1 MLVLA
6 NGIFAGAELAVLS
19 IRRTRLRELIEEGSH
34 SAKAVEALRADPERF
49 LATVQIGITVIGA
62 TAAAFGGASIATR
75 LGGVLASLGV
85 PEQQADDVAFAAV
98 VAFVSYLSL
107 VLGELVPKSLALR
120 AGERYA
126 LLIGRPLRGLSW
138 LMRPVVWFLTASS
151 NVVLRLFGDRT
162 NFVEGRLS
170 AEELQQLV
178 EEAAKQGT
186 LDPKA
191 GEIASR
197 AFEMGDLTVGEL
209 MVSREHIVALR
220 RHSSAEEIRQ
230 VLLEH
235 GHSRMP
241 VYEGTLD
248 NIVGYVIAK
257 DLLGVAWEGNLIVLE
272 DVMRPPFFLVESMR
286 AMDALKELQ
295 KRRMQLAVVVDE
307 RGGVVGL
314 VTVEDLV
321 EELVGDIL
329 SETETP
335 EEVVKRDGPNTAVV
349 QASASLRDVNREL
362 GLELDEDQ
370 DYSTVGGL
378 CIALAGGAIPEP
390 GTKLETEGGLVL
402 EVLDSTPRRVRTV
415 RFHLP
420 PQPEQQPRPEA

>member
-1 MLVLA
+1 M
-6 NGIFAGAELAVLS
+6 
-19 IRRTRLRELIEEGSH
+19 RRTRLRELTDEGNS
-34 SAKAVEALRADPERF
+34 SAKSVEKLRRDPERF

-62 TAAAFGGASIATR
+62 TAAAFGGASMATR
-75 LGGVLASLGV
+75 LGGVLADLGV
-85 PEQQADDVAFAAV
+85 PAQQAHSMALAVV

-126 LLIGRPLRGLSW
+126 LLIGRPLHGLSW

-162 NFVEGRLS
+162 SFTEGRLS

-178 EEAAKQGT
+178 EEATKHGT
-186 LDPKA
+186 VDPHA

-197 AFEMGDLTVGEL
+197 AFEMGDLTLGEL
-209 MVSREHIVALR
+209 MVPRERIIALR
-220 RHSSAEEIRQ
+220 RHASAEEIRQ
-230 VLLEH
+230 VMLEH

-241 VYEGTLD
+241 VYEGAVD
-248 NIVGYVIAK
+248 NIVGYVIVK

-307 RGGVVGL
+307 RGGVAGL

-329 SETETP
+329 SESETP
-335 EEVVKRDGPNTAVV
+335 EELVTREGPTTALV
-349 QASASLRDVNREL
+349 QASAPLRDVNREL

-370 DYSTVGGL
+370 DYSTVAGL

-390 GTKLETEGGLVL
+390 GTRLETEGGLVL
-402 EVLDSTPRRVRTV
+402 EVLESSPRRVRTV

-420 PQPEQQPRPEA
+420 RPLEQAEA

>member
-1 MLVLA
+1 M
-6 NGIFAGAELAVLS
+6 
-19 IRRTRLRELIEEGSH
+19 RRTRLRELTDEGNS
-34 SAKAVEALRADPERF
+34 SAKSVEKLRRDPERF

-62 TAAAFGGASIATR
+62 TAAAFGGASMATR
-75 LGGVLASLGV
+75 LGGVLADLGV
-85 PEQQADDVAFAAV
+85 PAQQAHSVALAVV

-126 LLIGRPLRGLSW
+126 LLIGRPLHGLSW

-162 NFVEGRLS
+162 SFTEGRLS

-178 EEAAKQGT
+178 EEATKQGT
-186 LDPKA
+186 VDPRA

-197 AFEMGDLTVGEL
+197 AFEMGDLTLGEL
-209 MVSREHIVALR
+209 MVPREHIIALR
-220 RHSSAEEIRQ
+220 RHASAEEIRQ
-230 VLLEH
+230 VMLEH

-241 VYEGTLD
+241 VYEGAVD
-248 NIVGYVIAK
+248 NIVGYVIVK

-307 RGGVVGL
+307 RGGVAGL
-314 VTVEDLV
+314 VTVEDLL

-329 SETETP
+329 SESETP
-335 EEVVKRDGPNTAVV
+335 EELVTREGPTTALV
-349 QASASLRDVNREL
+349 QALAPLRDVNREL

-370 DYSTVGGL
+370 DYSTVAGL

-390 GTKLETEGGLVL
+390 GTRLETEGGLVL
-402 EVLDSTPRRVRTV
+402 EVLESSPRRVRTV

-420 PQPEQQPRPEA
+420 RPLERAEA

>member
-1 MLVLA
+1 M
-6 NGIFAGAELAVLS
+6 
-19 IRRTRLRELIEEGSH
+19 RRTRLRELTDEGNS
-34 SAKAVEALRADPERF
+34 SAKSVEKLRRDPERF

-62 TAAAFGGASIATR
+62 TAAAFGGASMATR
-75 LGGVLASLGV
+75 LGGVLADLGV
-85 PEQQADDVAFAAV
+85 PAQQAHSVALAVV

-126 LLIGRPLRGLSW
+126 LLIGRPLHGLSW

-162 NFVEGRLS
+162 SFTEGRLS

-178 EEAAKQGT
+178 EEATKQGT
-186 LDPKA
+186 VDPRA

-197 AFEMGDLTVGEL
+197 AFEMGDLTLGEL
-209 MVSREHIVALR
+209 MVPREHIIALR
-220 RHSSAEEIRQ
+220 RHASAEEIRQ
-230 VLLEH
+230 VMLEH

-241 VYEGTLD
+241 VYEGAVD
-248 NIVGYVIAK
+248 NIVGYVIVK

-307 RGGVVGL
+307 RGGVAGL
-314 VTVEDLV
+314 VTVEDLL

-329 SETETP
+329 SESETP
-335 EEVVKRDGPNTAVV
+335 EELVTREGPTTALV
-349 QASASLRDVNREL
+349 QASAPLRDVNREL

-370 DYSTVGGL
+370 DYSTVAGL

-390 GTKLETEGGLVL
+390 GTRLETEGGLIL
-402 EVLDSTPRRVRTV
+402 EVLESSPRRVRTV

-420 PQPEQQPRPEA
+420 RPLEQAEA

>member
-1 MLVLA
+1 M
-6 NGIFAGAELAVLS
+6 FSGAELAILS
-19 IRRTRLRELIEEGSH
+19 LRRTRLRELIDEGSR
-34 SAKAVEALRADPERF
+34 SARSVEALRGDPERF

-62 TAAAFGGASIATR
+62 TAAAFGGASMATR
-75 LGGVLASLGV
+75 LGGVLAGLGV
-85 PEQQADDVAFAAV
+85 PEQRADDIAFAVV

-126 LLIGRPLRGLSW
+126 LLIGRPLHGLSW
-138 LMRPVVWFLTASS
+138 LMRPVVWSLTASS

-162 NFVEGRLS
+162 NFTEGRLS

-178 EEAAKQGT
+178 EEAAKHGT
-186 LDPKA
+186 LDPRA

-197 AFEMGDLTVGEL
+197 AFDMSALTLGEV
-209 MVSREHIVALR
+209 MVPRERIVALR
-220 RHSSAEEIRQ
+220 RHAGAEEIRQ

-241 VYEGTLD
+241 VYEDTLD

-257 DLLGVAWEGNLIVLE
+257 DLLGVAWEANLIILE
-272 DVMRPPFFLVESMR
+272 DVMRQPFFLVETMP
-286 AMDALKELQ
+286 AMAALKELQ
-295 KRRMQLAVVVDE
+295 RRRMQLAVVVDE

-335 EEVVKRDGPNTAVV
+335 EEVVKREGPTTALVLGT
-349 QASASLRDVNREL
+349 ASLRDVNRAL

-370 DYSTVGGL
+370 DYSTVAGL
-378 CIALAGGAIPEP
+378 CIALAGGAIPEQ
-390 GTKLETEGGLVL
+390 GARLKAEGGLEL
-402 EVLDSTPRRVRTV
+402 EVLEASPRRVRTV
-415 RFHLP
+415 RFHLAQP
-420 PQPEQQPRPEA
+420 PATPEA

>member
-1 MLVLA
+1 M
-6 NGIFAGAELAVLS
+6 
-19 IRRTRLRELIEEGSH
+19 RRTRLRELIDEGST
-34 SAKAVEALRADPERF
+34 SAKSVEKLRGDPERF

-62 TAAAFGGASIATR
+62 TAAAFGGASMATR
-75 LGGVLASLGV
+75 LGGVLAGLGV
-85 PEQQADDVAFAAV
+85 PEQQADDVALAAV

-126 LLIGRPLRGLSW
+126 LFIGRPLHGLSW
-138 LMRPVVWFLTASS
+138 LMQPVVWFLTASS

-162 NFVEGRLS
+162 NFTEGRLS

-178 EEAAKQGT
+178 EEATKHGT
-186 LDPKA
+186 VDPRA

-197 AFEMGDLTVGEL
+197 AFEMGDLTLGEL
-209 MVSREHIVALR
+209 MVPRERIIALR
-220 RHSSAEEIRQ
+220 RHSNAEEIRQ

-241 VYEGTLD
+241 VYEGAMD

-329 SETETP
+329 SESETP
-335 EEVVKRDGPNTAVV
+335 EELVKRESPTTALV
-349 QASASLRDVNREL
+349 QAQAALRDVNREL
-362 GLELDEDQ
+362 GLELDEYQ
-370 DYSTVGGL
+370 DYSTVAGL
-378 CIALAGGAIPEP
+378 CIALSGGAIPEP
-390 GTKLETEGGLVL
+390 GTKLPTEGGLVL
-402 EVLDSTPRRVRTV
+402 EVLESSPRRVRTV

-420 PQPEQQPRPEA
+420 RPPEQVEA

>member
-6 NGIFAGAELAVLS
+6 NGVFAGAELAIISV
-19 IRRTRLRELIEEGSH
+19 RRTRLRELIEEGST
-34 SAKAVEALRADPERF
+34 SAKAVEALRGNPERF

-62 TAAAFGGASIATR
+62 TAAAFGGASMATR
-75 LGGVLASLGV
+75 LGGVLTGLGV
-85 PEQQADDVAFAAV
+85 PEQQADEVALAAV

-126 LLIGRPLRGLSW
+126 LLIGRPLSGLSW

-162 NFVEGRLS
+162 NFTEGRLS

-186 LDPKA
+186 LDPHA

-197 AFEMGDLTVGEL
+197 AFEMGDVTVGEL
-209 MVSREHIVALR
+209 SVARDEMVALR
-220 RHSSAEEIRQ
+220 RHSSPEEIRRI
-230 VLLEH
+230 LLEG

-241 VYEGTLD
+241 VYEDTLD

-257 DLLGVAWEGNLIVLE
+257 DLLGVAWEGNLIILE
-272 DVMRPPFFLVESMR
+272 DVMRPPFFVVETMR

-295 KRRMQLAVVVDE
+295 RRRMQLAVVVDE

-329 SETETP
+329 SESEVP
-335 EEVVKRDGPNTAVV
+335 EEFVKREGPDTALVLGT
-349 QASASLRDVNREL
+349 ASIRDVNREL
-362 GLELDEDQ
+362 SLDLDEDQ
-370 DYSTVGGL
+370 DYATVAGL
-378 CIALAGGAIPEP
+378 CISLSGGAIPGP
-390 GTKLETEGGLVL
+390 GTKVTTEGGLVL
-402 EVLDSTPRRVRTV
+402 EVVTSSPRRVDSV
-415 RFHLP
+415 RFHMP
-420 PQPEQQPRPEA
+420 KREEPAEA

>member
-1 MLVLA
+1 VLA
-6 NGIFAGAELAVLS
+6 NGVFAGAELAVLS
-19 IRRTRLRELIEEGSH
+19 MRRTRLRELTDEGNS
-34 SAKAVEALRADPERF
+34 SAKSVEKLRRDPERF

-62 TAAAFGGASIATR
+62 TAAAFGGASMATR
-75 LGGVLASLGV
+75 LGGVLADLGV
-85 PEQQADDVAFAAV
+85 PAQQAHSVALAVV

-126 LLIGRPLRGLSW
+126 LLIGRPLHGLSW

-162 NFVEGRLS
+162 SFTEGRLS

-178 EEAAKQGT
+178 EEATKQGT
-186 LDPKA
+186 VDPRA

-197 AFEMGDLTVGEL
+197 AFEMGDLTLGEL
-209 MVSREHIVALR
+209 MVPRERIIALR
-220 RHSSAEEIRQ
+220 RHASAEEIRQ
-230 VLLEH
+230 VMLEH

-241 VYEGTLD
+241 VYEGAVD
-248 NIVGYVIAK
+248 NIVGYVIVK

-307 RGGVVGL
+307 RGGVAGL

-329 SETETP
+329 SESETP
-335 EEVVKRDGPNTAVV
+335 EELVTREGPTTALV
-349 QASASLRDVNREL
+349 QASAPLRDVNREL

-370 DYSTVGGL
+370 DYSTVAGL

-390 GTKLETEGGLVL
+390 GTRLETEGGLVL
-402 EVLDSTPRRVRTV
+402 EVLESSPRRVRTV
-415 RFHLP
+415 RFHLLR
-420 PQPEQQPRPEA
+420 PQERAEA

>member
-1 MLVLA
+1 M
-6 NGIFAGAELAVLS
+6 
-19 IRRTRLRELIEEGSH
+19 RRTRLRELTDEGNS
-34 SAKAVEALRADPERF
+34 SAKSVEKLRRDPERF

-62 TAAAFGGASIATR
+62 TAAAFGGASMATR
-75 LGGVLASLGV
+75 LGGVLADLGV
-85 PEQQADDVAFAAV
+85 PAQQAHSVALAVV

-126 LLIGRPLRGLSW
+126 LLIGRPLHGLSW

-162 NFVEGRLS
+162 SFTEGRLS

-178 EEAAKQGT
+178 EEATKQGT
-186 LDPKA
+186 VDPRA

-197 AFEMGDLTVGEL
+197 AFEMGDLTLGEL
-209 MVSREHIVALR
+209 MVPREHIIALR
-220 RHSSAEEIRQ
+220 RHASAEEIRQ
-230 VLLEH
+230 VMLEH

-241 VYEGTLD
+241 VYEGAVD
-248 NIVGYVIAK
+248 NIVGYVIVK

-307 RGGVVGL
+307 RGGVAGL

-329 SETETP
+329 SESETP
-335 EEVVKRDGPNTAVV
+335 EELVTREGPTTALV
-349 QASASLRDVNREL
+349 QASAPLRDVNREL

-370 DYSTVGGL
+370 DYSTVAGL

-390 GTKLETEGGLVL
+390 GTRLETEGGLVL
-402 EVLDSTPRRVRTV
+402 EVLESSPRRVRTV

-420 PQPEQQPRPEA
+420 RPLERAEA

>member
-1 MLVLA
+1 M
-6 NGIFAGAELAVLS
+6 FAGAELAVLS
-19 IRRTRLRELIEEGSH
+19 LRRTRLRELIDEGSN
-34 SAKAVEALRADPERF
+34 SAKAVEKLRGDPERF

-75 LGGVLASLGV
+75 LGGVLAGLGV
-85 PEQQADDVAFAAV
+85 PEQRADDVAFVAV

-126 LLIGRPLRGLSW
+126 LLIGRPLHGLSW
-138 LMRPVVWFLTASS
+138 LMRPVVWFLTATS

-162 NFVEGRLS
+162 NFTEGRLS

-178 EEAAKQGT
+178 AEAAKHGT
-186 LDPKA
+186 LDPHA

-197 AFEMGDLTVGEL
+197 AFEMGDLTLGEL
-209 MVSREHIVALR
+209 MVPRERIVALR
-220 RHSSAEEIRQ
+220 RHSSAEEIRR
-230 VLLEH
+230 VLLER

-241 VYEGTLD
+241 VYEDALD

-272 DVMRPPFFLVESMR
+272 DVMRPPLFLVESMR

-307 RGGVVGL
+307 RGGVAGL

-321 EELVGDIL
+321 EELVGEIL
-329 SETETP
+329 SESETP
-335 EEVVKRDGPNTAVV
+335 EERVTREGPTTALV
-349 QASASLRDVNREL
+349 QASAALRDVNREL
-362 GLELDEDQ
+362 GLDLDEDQ
-370 DYSTVGGL
+370 DYSTVAGL

-390 GTKLETEGGLVL
+390 GTKLKAEGGLVV
-402 EVLDSTPRRVRTV
+402 EVLESSPQRVRTV

-420 PQPEQQPRPEA
+420 QQPPQVEA

>member
-6 NGIFAGAELAVLS
+6 NGVFAGAELAIISV
-19 IRRTRLRELIEEGSH
+19 RRTRLRELIEEGST
-34 SAKAVEALRADPERF
+34 SAKAVEALRGNPERF

-75 LGGVLASLGV
+75 LGDFLTRLGV
-85 PEQQADDVAFAAV
+85 PEQQADEVALAGV

-126 LLIGRPLRGLSW
+126 LLIGRPLRGLAW
-138 LMRPVVWFLTASS
+138 LMQPVVWFLTASS

-162 NFVEGRLS
+162 NFTEGRLS

-186 LDPKA
+186 LDPHA

-197 AFEMGDLTVGEL
+197 AFEMGDVTVGEL
-209 MVSREHIVALR
+209 SVARDEMVALR
-220 RHSSAEEIRQ
+220 RHSSPEEIRR
-230 VLLEH
+230 VLLEG

-257 DLLGVAWEGNLIVLE
+257 DLLGVAWEGNLIILE
-272 DVMRPPFFLVESMR
+272 DVMRPPFFVVETMR

-329 SETETP
+329 SESEVP
-335 EEVVKRDGPNTAVV
+335 EEYVKREGPNTALVLGT
-349 QASASLRDVNREL
+349 ANIRDVNREL
-362 GLELDEDQ
+362 SLDLDEDQ
-370 DYSTVGGL
+370 DYATVAGL
-378 CIALAGGAIPEP
+378 CIALSGGAIPEP
-390 GTKLETEGGLVL
+390 GTKVQTEGGLVL
-402 EVLDSTPRRVRTV
+402 EVVASSPRRVDTV

-420 PQPEQQPRPEA
+420 QREEPVEA

>member
-1 MLVLA
+1 M
-6 NGIFAGAELAVLS
+6 
-19 IRRTRLRELIEEGSH
+19 RRTRLRELTDEGNS
-34 SAKAVEALRADPERF
+34 SAKSVEKLRRDPERF

-62 TAAAFGGASIATR
+62 TAAAFGGASMATR
-75 LGGVLASLGV
+75 LGGVLADLGV
-85 PEQQADDVAFAAV
+85 PAQQAHSVALAVV

-126 LLIGRPLRGLSW
+126 LLIGRPLHGLSW

-162 NFVEGRLS
+162 SFTEGRLS

-178 EEAAKQGT
+178 EEATKQGT
-186 LDPKA
+186 VDPRA

-197 AFEMGDLTVGEL
+197 AFEMGDLTLGEL
-209 MVSREHIVALR
+209 MVPREHIIALR
-220 RHSSAEEIRQ
+220 RHASAEEIRQ
-230 VLLEH
+230 VMLEH

-241 VYEGTLD
+241 VYEGAVD
-248 NIVGYVIAK
+248 NIVGYVIVK

-307 RGGVVGL
+307 RGGVAGL
-314 VTVEDLV
+314 VTVEDLL

-329 SETETP
+329 SESETP
-335 EEVVKRDGPNTAVV
+335 EELVTREGPTTALV
-349 QASASLRDVNREL
+349 QASAPLRDVNREL

-370 DYSTVGGL
+370 DYSTVAGL

-390 GTKLETEGGLVL
+390 GTRLETEGGLVL
-402 EVLDSTPRRVRTV
+402 EVLESSPRRVRTV

-420 PQPEQQPRPEA
+420 RPLEQAEA

>member
-6 NGIFAGAELAVLS
+6 NGVFAGAELAVISL
-19 IRRTRLRELIEEGSH
+19 RRTRLKELVDAGSS
-34 SAKAVEALRADPERF
+34 SARSVEALRADPERF

-62 TAAAFGGASIATR
+62 TAAAFGGASIASR
-75 LGGVLASLGV
+75 LGKLLVELGV
-85 PEQQADDVAFAAV
+85 PEQTADEVALAGV
-98 VAFVSYLSL
+98 VAAVSYLSL

-126 LLIGRPLRGLSW
+126 LLIGRPLHGLSW

-162 NFVEGRLS
+162 NFSESRLS
-170 AEELQQLV
+170 AEELQALV
-178 EEAAKQGT
+178 EEAAKQGS
-186 LDPKA
+186 LDPRA
-191 GEIASR
+191 GEIAAR

-209 MVSREHIVALR
+209 MIPREQIVALR
-220 RHSSAEEIRQ
+220 RHASAEEIRRL
-230 VLLEH
+230 LLES

-241 VYEGTLD
+241 VFEGTLD

-257 DLLGVAWEGNLIVLE
+257 DLLAVAWEGNLIVLE
-272 DVMRPPFFLVESMR
+272 DVLRPPLFLVETMR

-295 KRRMQLAVVVDE
+295 RRRMQLALIVDE

-329 SETETP
+329 SESETP
-335 EEVVKRDGPNTAVV
+335 EELVRREGPAVAVV
-349 QASASLRDVNREL
+349 QGSAAIRDVNREL
-362 GLELDEDQ
+362 GLDLDEDE
-370 DYSTVGGL
+370 DYSTVAGL
-378 CIALAGGAIPEP
+378 SIALAGGAIPEP
-390 GTKLETEGGLVL
+390 GAKLRTKDGLEL
-402 EVLDSTPRRVRTV
+402 EVLEATPRRVRSV
-415 RFHLP
+415 RIHLP
-420 PQPEQQPRPEA
+420 EPKSEPEPS

>member
-1 MLVLA
+1 V
-6 NGIFAGAELAVLS
+6 FAGAELAILS
-19 IRRTRLRELIEEGSH
+19 MRRTRLRELIDEGSR
-34 SAKAVEALRADPERF
+34 SARSVEALRGDPERF

-62 TAAAFGGASIATR
+62 TAAAFGGASMATR
-75 LGGVLASLGV
+75 LGGVLAGLGV
-85 PEQQADDVAFAAV
+85 PEQRADDIAFAVV

-126 LLIGRPLRGLSW
+126 LLIGRPLHGLSW

-162 NFVEGRLS
+162 NFTEGRLS

-178 EEAAKQGT
+178 EEAAKHGT
-186 LDPKA
+186 LDPRA

-197 AFEMGDLTVGEL
+197 AFEMGDLTLGEV
-209 MVSREHIVALR
+209 MVPRERIVALR
-220 RHSSAEEIRQ
+220 RHASADEIRQ

-241 VYEGTLD
+241 VYEDTLD

-257 DLLGVAWEGNLIVLE
+257 DLLGVAWEGHLIVLE
-272 DVMRPPFFLVESMR
+272 DVTRPPFFLVETMP
-286 AMDALKELQ
+286 AMAALKELQ

-329 SETETP
+329 SESETP
-335 EEVVKRDGPNTAVV
+335 EELVKREGPTTALVLGT
-349 QASASLRDVNREL
+349 ASLRDVNRAL

-370 DYSTVGGL
+370 DYSTVAGL
-378 CIALAGGAIPEP
+378 CIALAGGAIPEQ
-390 GTKLETEGGLVL
+390 GAKLKAEGGLML
-402 EVLDSTPRRVRTV
+402 EVLDATPRRVRTV
-415 RFHLP
+415 RFHLASP
-420 PQPEQQPRPEA
+420 SAPES

>member
-6 NGIFAGAELAVLS
+6 NGVFAGAELAIISV
-19 IRRTRLRELIEEGSH
+19 RRTRLRELIEQGST
-34 SAKAVEALRADPERF
+34 SAKAVEALRGNPERF

-75 LGGVLASLGV
+75 LGDFLTGLGV
-85 PEQQADDVAFAAV
+85 PEQQADEVALAGV

-126 LLIGRPLRGLSW
+126 LLIGRPLSGLSW
-138 LMRPVVWFLTASS
+138 VMQPVVWFLTASS

-162 NFVEGRLS
+162 NFTEGRLS
-170 AEELQQLV
+170 TEELQQLV

-186 LDPKA
+186 LDPHA

-197 AFEMGDLTVGEL
+197 AFEMGDVTVGEL
-209 MVSREHIVALR
+209 SVARDEIVALR
-220 RHSSAEEIRQ
+220 RHSSPEEIRRI
-230 VLLEH
+230 LLEG

-241 VYEGTLD
+241 VYEDTLD

-257 DLLGVAWEGNLIVLE
+257 DLLGVAWEGNLIILE
-272 DVMRPPFFLVESMR
+272 DVMRPPFFVVETMR
-286 AMDALKELQ
+286 AMDALRELQ

-329 SETETP
+329 SESEVP
-335 EEVVKRDGPNTAVV
+335 EELVKREGPNTALVLG
-349 QASASLRDVNREL
+349 SASIRDVNRAL
-362 GLELDEDQ
+362 SLDLDEDQ
-370 DYSTVGGL
+370 DYATVAGL
-378 CIALAGGAIPEP
+378 CIALSGGAIPEP
-390 GTKLETEGGLVL
+390 GTKVKTESGLTL
-402 EVLDSTPRRVRTV
+402 EVVESSPRRVRTV

-420 PQPEQQPRPEA
+420 KREEPAEA

>member
-1 MLVLA
+1 M
-6 NGIFAGAELAVLS
+6 
-19 IRRTRLRELIEEGSH
+19 RRTRLRELTDEGNS
-34 SAKAVEALRADPERF
+34 SAKSVEKLRRDPERF

-62 TAAAFGGASIATR
+62 TAAAFGGASMATR
-75 LGGVLASLGV
+75 LGGVLADLGV
-85 PEQQADDVAFAAV
+85 PAQQAHSVALAVV

-126 LLIGRPLRGLSW
+126 LLIGRPLHGLSW

-162 NFVEGRLS
+162 SFTEGRLS

-178 EEAAKQGT
+178 EEATKQGT
-186 LDPKA
+186 VDPRA

-197 AFEMGDLTVGEL
+197 AFEMGDLTLGEL
-209 MVSREHIVALR
+209 MVPREHIIALR
-220 RHSSAEEIRQ
+220 RHASAEEIRQ
-230 VLLEH
+230 VMLEH

-241 VYEGTLD
+241 VYEGAVD
-248 NIVGYVIAK
+248 NIVGYVIVK

-307 RGGVVGL
+307 RGGVAGL

-329 SETETP
+329 SESETP
-335 EEVVKRDGPNTAVV
+335 EELVTREGPTTALV
-349 QASASLRDVNREL
+349 QASAPLRDVNREL

-370 DYSTVGGL
+370 DYSTVAGL

-390 GTKLETEGGLVL
+390 GTRLETEGGLVL
-402 EVLDSTPRRVRTV
+402 EVLESSPRRVRTV

-420 PQPEQQPRPEA
+420 RPLEQAEA

>member
-6 NGIFAGAELAVLS
+6 NGVFAGAELAIISV
-19 IRRTRLRELIEEGSH
+19 RRTRLRELIEEGST
-34 SAKAVEALRADPERF
+34 SAKAVEALRGNPERF

-75 LGGVLASLGV
+75 LGDFLTRLGV
-85 PEQQADDVAFAAV
+85 PEQQADEVALAGV

-126 LLIGRPLRGLSW
+126 LLIGRPLRGLAW
-138 LMRPVVWFLTASS
+138 LMQPVVWFLTASS

-162 NFVEGRLS
+162 NFTEGRLS

-186 LDPKA
+186 LDPHA

-197 AFEMGDLTVGEL
+197 AFEMGDVTVGEL
-209 MVSREHIVALR
+209 SVARDEMVALR
-220 RHSSAEEIRQ
+220 RHSSPEEIRR
-230 VLLEH
+230 VLLEG

-257 DLLGVAWEGNLIVLE
+257 DLLGVAWEGNLIILE
-272 DVMRPPFFLVESMR
+272 DVMRPPFFVVETMR

-295 KRRMQLAVVVDE
+295 RRRMQLAVVVDE

-329 SETETP
+329 SESEVP
-335 EEVVKRDGPNTAVV
+335 EEYVKREGPNTALVLGT
-349 QASASLRDVNREL
+349 ANIRDVNREL
-362 GLELDEDQ
+362 SLDLDEDQ
-370 DYSTVGGL
+370 DYATVAGL
-378 CIALAGGAIPEP
+378 CIALSGGAIPEP
-390 GTKLETEGGLVL
+390 GTKVQTEGGLVL
-402 EVLDSTPRRVRTV
+402 EVVASSPRRVDTV

-420 PQPEQQPRPEA
+420 QREEPVEA

>member
-6 NGIFAGAELAVLS
+6 NGIFAGAELAIISV
-19 IRRTRLRELIEEGSH
+19 RRTRLRELIEEGST
-34 SAKAVEALRADPERF
+34 SAKAVEALRGNPERF

-75 LGGVLASLGV
+75 LGDFLTRLGV
-85 PEQQADDVAFAAV
+85 PEQQADEVALAGV

-126 LLIGRPLRGLSW
+126 LLIGRPLRGLAW
-138 LMRPVVWFLTASS
+138 LMQPVVWFLTASS

-162 NFVEGRLS
+162 NFTEGRLS

-186 LDPKA
+186 LDPHA

-197 AFEMGDLTVGEL
+197 AFEMGDVTVGEL
-209 MVSREHIVALR
+209 SVARDEMVALR
-220 RHSSAEEIRQ
+220 RHSSPEEIRR
-230 VLLEH
+230 VLLEG

-257 DLLGVAWEGNLIVLE
+257 DLLGVAWEGNLIILE
-272 DVMRPPFFLVESMR
+272 DVMRPPFFVVETMR

-295 KRRMQLAVVVDE
+295 RRRMQLAVVVDE

-329 SETETP
+329 SESEVP
-335 EEVVKRDGPNTAVV
+335 EEYVKREGPNTALVLGT
-349 QASASLRDVNREL
+349 ASIRDVNREL
-362 GLELDEDQ
+362 SLDLDEDQ
-370 DYSTVGGL
+370 DYATVAGL
-378 CIALAGGAIPEP
+378 CIALSGGAIPEP
-390 GTKLETEGGLVL
+390 GTKVQTEGGLVL
-402 EVLDSTPRRVRTV
+402 EVVASSPRRVDTV

-420 PQPEQQPRPEA
+420 PPEEPAEA

>member
-1 MLVLA
+1 M
-6 NGIFAGAELAVLS
+6 
-19 IRRTRLRELIEEGSH
+19 RRTRLRELSDEGSA
-34 SAKAVEALRADPERF
+34 SAKSVEKLRGDPERF

-62 TAAAFGGASIATR
+62 TAAAFGGASMATR
-75 LGGVLASLGV
+75 LGGMLAGLGV
-85 PEQQADDVAFAAV
+85 PAEQAQSVALAVV

-126 LLIGRPLRGLSW
+126 LLIGRPLHGLSW

-162 NFVEGRLS
+162 NFTEGRLS

-186 LDPKA
+186 LDPRA

-197 AFEMGDLTVGEL
+197 AFEMGDLTLGEL
-209 MVSREHIVALR
+209 MVPREHIVALR
-220 RHSSAEEIRQ
+220 RHSGAEEIRQ

-241 VYEGTLD
+241 VYEGGVD

-307 RGGVVGL
+307 RGGVAGL

-329 SETETP
+329 SESETP
-335 EEVVKRDGPNTAVV
+335 EELVTREGPTTALV
-349 QASASLRDVNREL
+349 QAQAALRDVNREL

-370 DYSTVGGL
+370 DYSTVAGL

-390 GTKLETEGGLVL
+390 GTRLQADGGLVL
-402 EVLDSTPRRVRTV
+402 EVLESSPRRVRTV

-420 PQPEQQPRPEA
+420 QPPEQVEA